1 MKNKKI
7 VILALHLGAGGAE
20 KAICNLANI
29 LCEENDVTIIA
40 TYKLNNLPAFEI
52 NPSVKIEYLL
62 PNLKPN
68 RKELKSA
75 IKNAKLFTL
84 AKVFFKSLKIL
95 YLRKKTMVEKIKK
108 LDCDIIISTRI
119 LHNNWVSKYA
129 KNGIIKIAEEHNS
142 HNNNKKYIKKLVK
155 SLKNIDYLMPTSK
168 NLSEFYEGK
177 IGNTKVKFIPNYI
190 ERKTDKTSN
199 LDNKTIIS
207 VGRLEP
213 VKGFDDLIDVFKIF
227 QEKNSDWNL
236 KIIGSGSQKEA
247 LQNKINSLNL
257 QKKVLLLGELNTEKV
272 EVEYINSSI
281 YVMTS
286 HSESLGLVLIEAAS
300 AGLPLFAFDS
310 CDGPK
315 EIIQS
320 GENGYLIPNRDKKQ
334 MAEKIAKT
342 IENKPE
348 MQRLSNNAK
357 KILEKYSKEKVQK
370 EWSEFLE
377 NL

>member
-68 RKELKSA
+68 RKEIKSA
-75 IKNAKLFTL
+75 IKNAKIFTL
-84 AKVFFKSLKIL
+84 AKEFLKSLKIL
-95 YLRKKTMVEKIKK
+95 HLRKKTMIEKIKE

-168 NLSEFYEGK
+168 GLSDFYEGK

-272 EVEYINSSI
+272 EEEYINSSI

-342 IENKPE
+342 VENKPE

>member
-84 AKVFFKSLKIL
+84 EKEFLKSLKIL
-95 YLRKKTMVEKIKK
+95 HLRKKTMIEKIKE

-168 NLSEFYEGK
+168 GLSDFYEGK

-199 LDNKTIIS
+199 LENKTIIS

-213 VKGFDDLIDVFKIF
+213 VKGFDDLIDVFEIF
-227 QEKNSDWNL
+227 QEKNPDWNL

-247 LQNKINSLNL
+247 LKNKINSLNL
-257 QKKVLLLGELNTEKV
+257 QNKVLLLGELNTEKV
-272 EVEYINSSI
+272 EEEYINSSI

-315 EIIQS
+315 EIIQN

-342 IENKPE
+342 IENKQE

>member
-29 LCEENDVTIIA
+29 LCMENDVTIIS
-40 TYKLNNLPAFEI
+40 TYKLNDLPAFEI

-68 RKELKSA
+68 RKEIKSA
-75 IKNAKLFTL
+75 IKNAKIFTL
-84 AKVFFKSLKIL
+84 AKESLKSLKIL
-95 YLRKKTMVEKIKK
+95 YLRKKTMVEKIKEH
-108 LDCDIIISTRI
+108 DCDVIISTRI
-119 LHNNWVSKYA
+119 LHNNWVGKYA

-168 NLSEFYEGK
+168 GLSDFYEGK

-190 ERKTDKTSN
+190 ERKTDKVSN
-199 LDNKTIIS
+199 LENKTIIS

-213 VKGFDDLIDVFKIF
+213 VKGFDDLIDVFEIF
-227 QEKNSDWNL
+227 QEKNPDWNL

-247 LQNKINSLNL
+247 LKNKINSLNL
-257 QKKVLLLGELNTEKV
+257 QNKVLLLGELTTEKV
-272 EVEYINSSI
+272 EEEYSNSSI

-342 IENKPE
+342 IENKQE